1 MMDSLLS
8 RLKRLH
14 LSVQPYSM
22 QLAAKEGR
30 KVVEGE
36 DSGGEMEAVS
46 AVAKAE
52 ETEMVS
58 AVDLEVV
65 KVAADLKEVD

>member
-1 MMDSLLS
+1 MDSLLS
-8 RLKRLH
+8 QLKRLH
-14 LSVQPYSM
+14 LSLQPSEL
-22 QLAAKEGR
+22 QLVAKEGR

-36 DSGGEMEAVS
+36 DSGGEV
-46 AVAKAE
+46 E

-65 KVAADLKEVD
+65 KVTANLEELD

>member
-1 MMDSLLS
+1 M
-8 RLKRLH
+8 
-14 LSVQPYSM
+14 
-22 QLAAKEGR
+22 
-30 KVVEGE
+30 VEGE
-36 DSGGEMEAVS
+36 DSGGEMEEVS
-46 AVAKAE
+46 AAAKAE

>member
-1 MMDSLLS
+1 MDSLLS
-8 RLKRLH
+8 QLKRLH
-14 LSVQPYSM
+14 LSLQPS
-22 QLAAKEGR
+22 QLQLVAKEGR

-36 DSGGEMEAVS
+36 DSGGEMEEVPA
-46 AVAKAE
+46 AAKAE

-65 KVAADLKEVD
+65 KVTADLKEVD

>member
-1 MMDSLLS
+1 MDSLLS
-8 RLKRLH
+8 QLKRLH
-14 LSVQPYSM
+14 LSLQPS
-22 QLAAKEGR
+22 QLQLVAKEGR

-36 DSGGEMEAVS
+36 DSGGEVEEVS
-46 AVAKAE
+46 AAAKAE

-65 KVAADLKEVD
+65 KVTADLKEVD